1 MTALR
6 VLHVEDE
13 PDIRAVVAISLG
25 LDPDF
30 VTRSCSSGQ
39 EALEIST
46 DWPPDIILLDV
57 MMPVMD
63 GPATFSHLRNN
74 AQTTRIPVVFMTA
87 CVQAGELDRFR
98 SLGAAGVIAKPF
110 DPMTLAA
117 SVRAY
122 IQGPEDR
129 LGALR
134 SVFLRR
140 VQDDADALVKHRS
153 GFKSGRAALAT
164 LIGIRDIAHGLAGAG
179 GIFGFSE
186 IGDAAAAL
194 EEAVVFELNGTS
206 SVADV
211 ATALEHLFDRIE
223 KGVGLQRARSHT
235 LLGA

>member
-1 MTALR
+1 MTSLR

-13 PDIRAVVAISLG
+13 PDIREVVEISLG
-25 LDPDF
+25 LDPDL
-30 VTRSCSSGQ
+30 VTRSCGSGQ
-39 EALEIST
+39 EALAISIA
-46 DWPPDIILLDV
+46 WAPDIILLDV

-63 GPATFSHLRNN
+63 GPATLSNLRAN
-74 AQTTRIPVVFMTA
+74 AQNMRIPVVFMTA

-98 SLGAAGVIAKPF
+98 SLGAEGVIAKPF

-122 IQGPEDR
+122 IQPAEDR

-134 SVFLRR
+134 GAFLRR
-140 VQDDADALVKHRS
+140 VKEDADALMKHRS
-153 GFKSGRAALAT
+153 AFKNGRPPSAT
-164 LIGIRDIAHGLAGAG
+164 LIGMRDIAHGLAGAG

-194 EEAVVFELNGTS
+194 EEAVIFERNGTG

-211 ATALEHLFDRIE
+211 ASALEHLFDRIE
-223 KGVGLQRARSHT
+223 KGVGLPRLRPDT
-235 LLGA
+235 LSDA